1 MKRLSKLLMKSA
13 LKKLKK
19 SNILFMVCLCF
30 LIAWMF
36 LNSRGVFGIPSFFYG
51 DQARLYVAVAGFNRV
66 KEVKRLVKSKNVDI
80 NSQNNGIGTF
90 LEYAVID
97 IDEVEDIEVL
107 LDHGARINQR
117 DANGFTPLMAAV
129 FYKNPAAVKL
139 LVERGADI
147 NLGLKSGGRNVT
159 ALDLAKRE
167 IYGYQEII
175 SILEAA
181 AEAKKR
187 ETEAEVERQG
197 GLKL

>member
-51 DQARLYVAVAGFNRV
+51 DQARLYVAVSYFNRV

-80 NSQNNGIGTF
+80 NSQNNGLETF
-90 LEYAVID
+90 LGKAARISN
-97 IDEVEDIEVL
+97 VEAIEVL

-117 DANGFTPLMAAV
+117 DAEGYTPLMVAV
-129 FYKNPAAVKL
+129 IHKNPAAVKL

-147 NLGLKSGGRNVT
+147 NLGLKSLGRNVT
-159 ALDLAKRE
+159 ALDLAKVE
-167 IYGYQEII
+167 YGYREII

-187 ETEAEVERQG
+187 ETDAEVEKQR